1 MTPRPP
7 PRLFVVMAARAFAL
21 AALALVSCSRPSPG
35 PQQTPPSESVS
46 LPAAGPDLDAT
57 PGPVAL
63 PSASAAPSPP
73 DAEPRLGWP
82 ADGQISGVYASIDM
96 LGARSFLP
104 FLDRLVK
111 NGMNAVVFDGKDYS
125 GWLTYPSAIPL
136 AAEVRSSRHAVLES
150 LEHMVHEAH
159 QRDVRVLLRV
169 SCFHDPWLVQHR
181 PDLGIRGMGDWVNP
195 NSEVVQDYLLAV
207 VDETLSAG
215 VDEIQLD
222 YVRYPTE
229 GLAHADFALGG
240 KSTTDAIAGFVR
252 RVHERTH
259 AAGVPLSLDIFGV
272 VAWQRAVD
280 VKATGQDLV
289 KLGAVVEVV
298 SPMVYPSHFREGF
311 NGWAVPGAHPE
322 VVGIGTKQTV
332 DVLRKAGSTAIVRPW
347 IQAFPW
353 HAPGYDASYVI
364 REIALAR
371 ASGGVGWL
379 GWNAG
384 GYYGEVMAASWATR
398 ATAVAADA
406 AH

>member
-1 MTPRPP
+1 MRAPRP
-7 PRLFVVMAARAFAL
+7 AFAL
-21 AALALVSCSRPSPG
+21 AALAVVSCSRASPSPD
-35 PQQTPPSESVS
+35 PQETAPAESAS
-46 LPAAGPDLDAT
+46 LPAAGRDLDAT

-73 DAEPRLGWP
+73 VAEPRLGWP
-82 ADGQISGVYASIDM
+82 ADGQIAGVYASIDM
-96 LGARSFLP
+96 IAARSFLS
-104 FLDRLVK
+104 FLDRVAK
-111 NGMNAVVFDGKDYS
+111 NGMNAVVFDAKDYS

-136 AAEVRSSRHAVLES
+136 AVEVRSSSHKVLAS
-150 LEHMVHEAH
+150 LERMVHEAH

-169 SCFHDPWLVQHR
+169 ACFHDPWLVQHR
-181 PDLGIRGMGDWVNP
+181 PDLGIRGMSDWVDP
-195 NSEVVQDYLLAV
+195 NSEVVQGYLVAV
-207 VDETLSAG
+207 VDEALATG

-229 GLAHADFALGG
+229 GLAHADFALAG
-240 KSTTDAIAGFVR
+240 KSTTDVIAGFVK
-252 RVHERTH
+252 RVHARTR

-280 VKATGQDLV
+280 VKATGQDLE

-311 NGWAVPGAHPE
+311 NGYAVPGAHPE

-371 ASGGVGWL
+371 ASAGVGWL

-398 ATAVAADA
+398 ATAATGAAA
-406 AH
+406 RR